1 MNDPATPKSSKRREG
16 RSPGYPYFPV
26 QKAIERAQELFLQE
40 GTHSAPLSSAVG
52 AWGYSP
58 KSSGGRQTL
67 ATMRY
72 YGLVEVAGEGDG
84 RMIKV
89 SEIARKILLDKRE
102 DDTERR
108 ALIRQVAL
116 MPTAHKTIYQK
127 YPDGL
132 PSDGTVH
139 HFLVF
144 ERDFN
149 DDAAKELLV
158 EFKQT
163 ASQIGLFQP
172 DTKVDISLE
181 VADNGGTKQPP
192 KIKVGDVVQVT
203 VAGVDM
209 FADGATVLGFSDD
222 GAYVFTD
229 KADSG
234 AKIEEV
240 TVLEVAPEAPTVERP
255 PIPTHLLAGRKQED
269 AVKPGTRKAVFPLDD
284 GDVALIFPE
293 GISADGLET
302 LGLYLDIFLKK
313 EIQKKN

>member
-1 MNDPATPKSSKRREG
+1 MNDPATGKSSKRREG

-26 QKAIERAQELFLQE
+26 QKAIERAQELFSQE

-72 YGLVEVAGEGDG
+72 YGLVEVAGEGDD

-89 SEIARKILLDKRE
+89 SEIARKILLDQRE

-108 ALIRQVAL
+108 ALTRQVAL

-144 ERDFN
+144 ERGFN
-149 DDAAKELLV
+149 DDAAKELLA

-163 ASQIGLFQP
+163 ASQIGLYQP
-172 DTKVDISLE
+172 GAKVDIPAE
-181 VADNGGTKQPP
+181 IADNGDTKQSP
-192 KIKVGDVVQVT
+192 KVKIGDVVQVT
-203 VAGVDM
+203 VAGMDQ
-209 FADGATVLGFSDD
+209 FANGATVLGFSED
-222 GAYVFTD
+222 GAYVFID
-229 KADSG
+229 KSDEG

-240 TVLEVAPEAPTVERP
+240 TVLEVAPAVERP
-255 PIPTHLLAGRKQED
+255 PIPAHLLAARKQED
-269 AVKPGTRKAVFPLDD
+269 TVKQGTRKAVFPLDD

-302 LGLYLDIFLKK
+302 LGRYLDIFLKK
-313 EIQKKN
+313 EIQKKH